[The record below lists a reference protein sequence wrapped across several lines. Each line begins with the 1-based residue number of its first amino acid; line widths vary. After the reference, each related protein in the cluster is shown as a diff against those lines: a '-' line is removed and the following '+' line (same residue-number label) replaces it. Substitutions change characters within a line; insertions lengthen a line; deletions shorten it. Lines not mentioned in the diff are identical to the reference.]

1 MPFEYRNIVE
11 PFLSNAQRNPDRL
24 AVVFEQAHL
33 TYRDIDELSLRIA
46 RVFIERG
53 VKPGDKVA
61 YLLPN
66 RAEIIAVYIAIQRMG
81 AVSVPLN
88 YRIIPREI
96 AFLVNSVDVKLLV
109 FDQQFLDKV
118 RESKPL
124 IDEGVEYISVGV
136 STEFSDRLFNLEVAT
151 GSMNVPLHLAG
162 GPSRIQFTGGSTGV
176 PKGACRSHAAD
187 LVEMHAVM
195 ASNGMLEM
203 EHPVA
208 LVQCPLEHHGG
219 HSWFM
224 SALCANATV
233 VVCGKFNPD
242 TIFELIQT
250 HRVTHMILLPPTTY
264 RRLASDGHPENY
276 QLESVRIVQSAAGIM
291 TPAIIEA
298 IFGTFP
304 NAEINY
310 GWGQTESG
318 VGTTMRMT
326 REQYAAGGPELLS
339 IGKPMETLE
348 LRLVDE
354 TGNEVP
360 VGETGEALARTPA
373 VMDGYYGQPELT
385 EAAFTDG
392 WLHTGDV
399 MCVDEQG
406 FYYIKSR
413 KKDMIKS
420 GGENVFINEVQDAIL
435 RNPLVVDCVVFGTG
449 DRVMGEAVAAVVQP
463 APGATLTKE
472 DIQAACKEY
481 IASYKKPRYVVFIDD
496 LGRDE
501 AGKIRLQRIIDYFNE
516 RKQSAE

>member
-11 PFLSNAQRNPDRL
+11 PFLSNAQRNPDRV
-24 AVVFEQAHL
+24 AVVFDDTQL
-33 TYRDIDELSLRIA
+33 TYRDIDELSRRIA

-53 VKPGDKVA
+53 ICPGDKVA

-66 RAEIIAVYIAIQRMG
+66 RAEIIAVYIAVQRIG

-96 AFLVNSVDVKLLV
+96 AYLVNSVDVKLLV
-109 FDQQFLDKV
+109 FDQQFLDKA
-118 RESKPL
+118 REARPL
-124 IDEGVEYISVGV
+124 IDGDIEYISVGI

-151 GSMNVPLHLAG
+151 GGFNVPLHLAG
-162 GPSRIQFTGGSTGV
+162 GPSRIQFTGGSTGI
-176 PKGACRSHAAD
+176 PKGAVRTHAAD

-233 VVCGKFNPD
+233 VVCGKFDPEK
-242 TIFELIQT
+242 IFGLIQKY
-250 HRVTHMILLPPTTY
+250 RVTHMILLPPTTY
-264 RRLASDGHPENY
+264 RRLARDGYPENY
-276 QLESVRIVQSAAGIM
+276 QLGTVQIVQSAAGIM

-298 IFGTFP
+298 IFDTFP

-318 VGTTMRMT
+318 VGTSMRMT
-326 REQYAAGGPELLS
+326 REQYAAGDPTLLS

-348 LRLVDE
+348 LRIVDDD
-354 TGNEVP
+354 GNDVA

-373 VMDGYYGQPELT
+373 VMEGYYGQPELT
-385 EAAFTDG
+385 AAAFTDG

-399 MCVDEQG
+399 MSVDEQG
-406 FYYIKSR
+406 FYYIRSR

-420 GGENVFINEVQDAIL
+420 GGENVFINEVQEAIL
-435 RNPLVVDCVVFGTG
+435 RNPLVADCVVFGTG
-449 DRVMGEAVAAVVQP
+449 DRDMGEAVAAVVQP
-463 APGATLTKE
+463 VAGATLTKE
-472 DIQAACKEY
+472 DVQETCKEY

-496 LGRDE
+496 LGRDD
-501 AGKIRLQRIIDYFNE
+501 AGKIRLQQVIEYFNE